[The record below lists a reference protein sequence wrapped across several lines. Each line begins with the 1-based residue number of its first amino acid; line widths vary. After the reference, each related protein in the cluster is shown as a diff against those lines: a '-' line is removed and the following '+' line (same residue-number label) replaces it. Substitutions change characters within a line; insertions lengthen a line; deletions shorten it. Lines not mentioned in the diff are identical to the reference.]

1 MGSINDFCCLLLTAY
16 SYCSH
21 RDSSGIPPKGD
32 PAPPAKAEADSRK
45 HLQDRRPQPLPGRH
59 RASRRPHDSDVDR
72 LHPFLGRAGA
82 SGSGLDGRREVFA
95 GRKILDVGC
104 AYGGFLVAAK
114 EAGARRVVGVD
125 IDRKLLD
132 LAQLQLDDHHM
143 SGELAIED
151 ITSEGV
157 SDRWGTFDIVLCND
171 VIEHVT
177 DPLRCAENLA
187 SVMKKGGKVFLEI
200 PNGSSVDFMRKDG
213 HYGLFGLTLLGRSEA
228 ERWWRLNYHD
238 DYGVEHYAPLSY
250 YLGIFSVAGVSLRL
264 LTTVENHD
272 KRMSEI
278 SETFDRLEEELASL
292 ERAEAP
298 ELVEAIRRR
307 GGEEITRFRQ
317 LRTRLE
323 GSAIAAER
331 AILADE
337 IFSTYGMTFWTLE
350 GTKL

>member
-1 MGSINDFCCLLLTAY
+1 MIFAAYCLLLTPTVPTVTP
-16 SYCSH
+16 
-21 RDSSGIPPKGD
+21 RVFL
-32 PAPPAKAEADSRK
+32 RK
-45 HLQDRRPQPLPGRH
+45 VIRRLRRRPKPTTGNTFKAAALSRYRVDTERVDDPTIQMWIDFTLSSVERGRQ
-59 RASRRPHDSDVDR
+59 AVAWM
-72 LHPFLGRAGA
+72 GGA
-82 SGSGLDGRREVFA
+82 EVFA

-187 SVMKKGGKVFLEI
+187 SVMKRGGKVFLEI